1 MEPATPFPFRKAFLY
16 CLLISIGI
24 CAFVGIMAI
33 LSGSFGW
40 FQARILLSTVT
51 LGAASIC
58 GLACGVYLSS
68 RQAKVLPVAGII
80 LTFISGGMIL
90 AGIWMEPRSES
101 YWKVA
106 ASTAIFAIACGHLA
120 LLSMARLED
129 WFRWSLTTAY
139 IIIFGVASLM
149 VLLILFEVHET
160 IHFQLLGVAAILDV
174 MITISIPIFHRLS
187 KPGLAQTDNPCQ
199 PSNCRNWTTKSASL
213 RPALLNWNNDEA
225 AKHSL
230 PPATSNDAPR
240 PGARS

>member
-68 RQAKVLPVAGII
+68 KQAKVLPWAGIV

-187 KPGLAQTDNPCQ
+187 KPGLAQTDKPL
-199 PSNCRNWTTKSASL
+199 SAVELQELDNEISKL
-213 RPALLNWNNDEA
+213 KTRLAELEQ
-225 AKHSL
+225 
-230 PPATSNDAPR
+230 R
-240 PGARS
+240 RGR